1 MSSLSQFAP
10 FAGGGLKSFQTGYVQ
25 TDTATQTS
33 AGEDWNYVDVSISS
47 VSTTKSIPNAFGSFG
62 SSVSSRG
69 YYFAS
74 TSNQFAVVYPRLT
87 SSTNLRLSNSGA
99 GVYLGTSVAAR
110 WQVAEAN

>member
-33 AGEDWNYVDVSISS
+33 AGEDWSYVDVSISS

-62 SSVSSRG
+62 PSAGSRG

-74 TSNQFAVVYPRLT
+74 TSNQYGIVLPRLT
-87 SSTNLRLSNSGA
+87 SSTNLRLSQSGA
-99 GVYLGTSVAAR
+99 GVYLQSSLAAR